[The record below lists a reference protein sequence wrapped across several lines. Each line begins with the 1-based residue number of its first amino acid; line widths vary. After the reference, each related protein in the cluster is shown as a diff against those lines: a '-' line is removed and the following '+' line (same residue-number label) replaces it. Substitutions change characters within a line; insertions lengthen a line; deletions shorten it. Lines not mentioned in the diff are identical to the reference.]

1 MRDFPIDSQA
11 DADLRKV
18 EAKVERCCGDL
29 GLVQAMKDTL
39 AKYPG
44 CIHWH
49 YKKKGVS
56 GTLEVTLWP
65 YKRQLWLTIQE
76 GRRAESIEEELPKV
90 KQCLSARR
98 KDPDQNGVLQITD
111 PVTLLGR

>member
-1 MRDFPIDSQA
+1 SLAHSRQSFGELADAQSTILEQDMRDFPIDSQA

-76 GRRAESIEEELPKV
+76 GRRAESIEE
-90 KQCLSARR
+90 
-98 KDPDQNGVLQITD
+98 
-111 PVTLLGR
+111 

>member
-1 MRDFPIDSQA
+1 MRDFPIE
-11 DADLRKV
+11 LRPGASLSNV
-18 EAKVERCCGDL
+18 EAQVEHCCSEL
-29 GLVQAMKDTL
+29 GLIRALKDTL

-65 YKRQLWLTIQE
+65 SKRQLWLTVQE
-76 GRRAESIEEELPKV
+76 GRRADWIEEELPEV
-90 KQCLSARR
+90 RR
-98 KDPDQNGVLQITD
+98 RLTAG
-111 PVTLLGR
+111 